1 VNKMT
6 VRDIV
11 LKDKRVRMR
20 VLPGVAALN
29 DKR

>member
-1 VNKMT
+1 MT
-6 VRDIV
+6 VRDIS
-11 LKDKRVRMR
+11 LKDKQVRMR

>member
-1 VNKMT
+1 MT
-6 VRDIV
+6 VRDIS
-11 LKDKRVRMR
+11 LKDKRVLMR